1 MLDRAMLPSTMDIV
15 SRYGYSVNKAG
26 YMKCPFHPD
35 KTASL
40 KIYPGNRGWHCFGC
54 QSGGSTIDFIMKIEN
69 CNFKDALEKLNVQC
83 EFKPNHKIKMQ
94 RNLEAEKRK
103 QKEEYYWEVFDE
115 LKRLDTN
122 RTRYKP
128 KIIGEPLHELFIE
141 ALQKLHFQEQKL
153 ALAEWR
159 LRKWM

>member
-40 KIYPGNRGWHCFGC
+40 KIYPGSRGWHCFGC

-69 CNFKDALEKLNVQC
+69 CNFKFALDRLNVQC
-83 EFKPNHKIKMQ
+83 EFKPKS
-94 RNLEAEKRK
+94 
-103 QKEEYYWEVFDE
+103 
-115 LKRLDTN
+115 
-122 RTRYKP
+122 P
-128 KIIGEPLHELFIE
+128 KILKLIE
-141 ALQKLHFQEQKL
+141 KIQAIRERIQHDKDIEFRHLWLQHKKLRTIPPTEEFWDNLSSLLETEDFKYYGI
-153 ALAEWR
+153 
-159 LRKWM
+159 